1 MSKNACI
8 QCSIKE
14 CKHHCGDENYCS
26 LNQIKVG
33 THENHPTKIE
43 CTDCESFVLRA
54 ECFKTGITSVQTS
67 GQLAG
72 CPLILI
78 F

>member
-43 CTDCESFVLRA
+43 CTDCESL
-54 ECFKTGITSVQTS
+54 S
-67 GQLAG
+67 
-72 CPLILI
+72 LIHI
-78 F
+78 

>member
-54 ECFKTGITSVQTS
+54 
-67 GQLAG
+67 
-72 CPLILI
+72 
-78 F
+78 

>member
-1 MSKNACI
+1 MDLSYNTSILKGAYNMSKNACI

-43 CTDCESFVLRA
+43 CTDCESFV
-54 ECFKTGITSVQTS
+54 FK
-67 GQLAG
+67 A
-72 CPLILI
+72 
-78 F
+78 